1 MKFADIKKPLNK
13 KTKIVNIDGND
24 ITIKQN
30 LTTNEVYD
38 LVMITLQEAREDY
51 MYNLLKLD
59 VFFHVNLVMMMT
71 DIEFEAED
79 RINKFDTYDEL
90 LASGVMEE
98 VITNIP
104 KETYAYIKKIT
115 EMTADKLEEL
125 ENRATAFLTKVIQDL
140 PKNAEAAAKIVEEFD
155 PEKFQQ
161 VIDFATAAN
170 GGRSIG
176 SK

>member
-1 MKFADIKKPLNK
+1 MKFTDIKKPLNNE
-13 KTKIVNIDGND
+13 TKIVNIDGND

-79 RINKFDTYDEL
+79 RVNKFDTYDEL

-125 ENRATAFLTKVIQDL
+125 ENRATAFLTKVIRDL
-140 PKNAEAAAKIVEEFD
+140 PANAEAAAKIVDEFD
-155 PEKFQQ
+155 PEKFQK

-170 GGRSIG
+170 DGRPIG
-176 SK
+176 SN

>member
-13 KTKIVNIDGND
+13 ETKIVNIDGND

-30 LTTNEVYD
+30 LTTNEIYD

-51 MYNLLKLD
+51 MYNPLKLD

-98 VITNIP
+98 VIANIP

-115 EMTADKLEEL
+115 C
-125 ENRATAFLTKVIQDL
+125 
-140 PKNAEAAAKIVEEFD
+140 
-155 PEKFQQ
+155 
-161 VIDFATAAN
+161 
-170 GGRSIG
+170 
-176 SK
+176 

>member
-13 KTKIVNIDGND
+13 ETKIVNIDGND

-30 LTTNEVYD
+30 LTTNEIYD

-51 MYNLLKLD
+51 MYNPLKLD

-98 VITNIP
+98 VIANIP
-104 KETYAYIKKIT
+104 KETYTYIKKIT
-115 EMTADKLEEL
+115 EMTADKLEEF
-125 ENRATAFLTKVIQDL
+125 ENRATAFLTKVIRDL
-140 PKNAEAAAKIVEEFD
+140 PANAEAAAKIVDEFD
-155 PEKFQQ
+155 PEKFQK

-170 GGRSIG
+170 GGRPIG
-176 SK
+176 SN

>member
-1 MKFADIKKPLNK
+1 MKFTDIKKPLNK
-13 KTKIVNIDGND
+13 ETKIVNIDGND

-51 MYNLLKLD
+51 IYNLLKLD

-98 VITNIP
+98 VIANIP
-104 KETYAYIKKIT
+104 KETYTYIKKIT
-115 EMTADKLEEL
+115 EMMADKLEEL
-125 ENRATAFLTKVIQDL
+125 ENRATAFLTKVIRDL
-140 PKNAEAAAKIVEEFD
+140 PAQAEAAAKIVDEFD
-155 PEKFQQ
+155 PEKFQK

-170 GGRSIG
+170 GGRPIG
-176 SK
+176 SN

>member
-13 KTKIVNIDGND
+13 ETKIVNIDGND
-24 ITIKQN
+24 ITIKKN
-30 LTTNEVYD
+30 LTTNEDYD
-38 LVMITLQEAREDY
+38 
-51 MYNLLKLD
+51 
-59 VFFHVNLVMMMT
+59 LVMMMT

-125 ENRATAFLTKVIQDL
+125 ENRATAFLTKVIKDL
-140 PKNAEAAAKIVEEFD
+140 PANAEAAAKIVEEFD
-155 PEKFQQ
+155 PEKFQK

-170 GGRSIG
+170 GGRPIG
-176 SK
+176 SN